1 VVEKSHTT
9 GVSARRLD
17 YRAWHGQPI
26 RRPKFQH
33 GYRSLFGLRQSNP
46 TVQRLGSLQEALPQ
60 PRSSQSKRVQHTRC
74 SLQEVPVRTM
84 NSRVSFA
91 RRNGANAIAPD
102 GGMPLAAPAPPRP
115 LTPTML
121 EGRVGKILRMVE
133 SGTTFTIC
141 DLALEFNLSPSYLQ
155 RLFKHQTGVCMGE
168 WINEQRLQRAAH
180 LLANSYLSVKEI
192 AHNVGY
198 EHASSFI
205 RAFERRF
212 TQAPARYRKQTDYAK
227 C

>member
-1 VVEKSHTT
+1 M
-9 GVSARRLD
+9 
-17 YRAWHGQPI
+17 
-26 RRPKFQH
+26 
-33 GYRSLFGLRQSNP
+33 
-46 TVQRLGSLQEALPQ
+46 
-60 PRSSQSKRVQHTRC
+60 
-74 SLQEVPVRTM
+74 RTL
-84 NSRVSFA
+84 NSRVNSAGRSFA
-91 RRNGANAIAPD
+91 SSDDANTITTD
-102 GGMPLAAPAPPRP
+102 GS
-115 LTPTML
+115 LTSTML

-133 SGTTFTIC
+133 SGTTFTIR

-180 LLANSYLSVKEI
+180 LLANSYMSVKEI
-192 AHNVGY
+192 AHTIGY

-212 TQAPARYRKQTDYAK
+212 TQAPARYRKQTDCTK